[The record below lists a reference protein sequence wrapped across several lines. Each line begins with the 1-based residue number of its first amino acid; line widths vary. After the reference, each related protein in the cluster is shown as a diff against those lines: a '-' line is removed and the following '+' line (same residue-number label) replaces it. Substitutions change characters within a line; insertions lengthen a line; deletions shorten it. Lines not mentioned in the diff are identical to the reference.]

1 MSEVWT
7 HHQRTVNGFRMHYVT
22 AGSGYPLVL
31 LHGWPQS
38 WFEWRKI
45 IPALAQHYQVIV
57 PDLRG
62 LGDSEKPLTG
72 YDKRTLARDVREL
85 LSQLGLERVGV
96 IGHDWG
102 GAVAFY
108 LAYDHRALVER
119 LFILDMIPGLC
130 RAGEAFPLE
139 LAIKINH
146 VFFHGGNPDWAAMLV
161 GQNIDGYLRR
171 FLTTLDF
178 NYSPAVFSEADIAE
192 YVRVNSL
199 PGALRAGFEW
209 YATGLREDAVNLAA
223 ATEKLTIPVLAYG
236 GDTFLGDIRPY
247 WTPVAQH
254 VTGGAVAQCG
264 HFIPEEQ
271 PEFVIEQALQFFAP
285 LGGAAPQLS

>member
-72 YDKRTLARDVREL
+72 YDNRTLACDVREL

-285 LGGAAPQLS
+285 LAGAAPQLS

>member
-72 YDKRTLARDVREL
+72 YDKRTLACDVREL

-254 VTGGAVAQCG
+254 VTGGVVAQCG

>member
-72 YDKRTLARDVREL
+72 YDKRTLACDVREL

-247 WTPVAQH
+247 WTPVAHH
-254 VTGGAVAQCG
+254 VTGGVVAQCG

-271 PEFVIEQALQFFAP
+271 PGFVIEQALQFFAP

>member
-45 IPALAQHYQVIV
+45 IPALAQHYQIIV

-96 IGHDWG
+96 IGPDWG

-254 VTGGAVAQCG
+254 VTGGVVAQCG

>member
-38 WFEWRKI
+38 WFEWRTS
-45 IPALAQHYQVIV
+45 IPALAQHYQIIV

-254 VTGGAVAQCG
+254 VTGGVVAQCG

>member
-38 WFEWRKI
+38 WYEWRKI
-45 IPALAQHYQVIV
+45 IPALAERFTVIA

-62 LGDSEKPLTG
+62 LGDSEKPMTG
-72 YDKRTLARDVREL
+72 YDKRTMAADVREL
-85 LSQLGLERVGV
+85 VTQLGYGKVGV
-96 IGHDWG
+96 VGHDWG

-108 LAYDHRALVER
+108 FAYDNRALVER
-119 LFILDMIPGLC
+119 MLILDMIPGLIK
-130 RAGEAFPLE
+130 AGDSFPLA
-139 LAIKINH
+139 LALKINH

-161 GQNIDGYLRR
+161 SQNVDGYLRR

-178 NYSPAVFSEADIAE
+178 NYSPSVFSEEDIAE
-192 YVRVNSL
+192 YVRVNSI
-199 PGALRAGFEW
+199 PGSIRAGFQW
-209 YATGLREDAVNLAA
+209 YAAGLREDTDNLAA

-236 GDTFLGDIRPY
+236 GDTFLGDIRQY
-247 WTPVAQH
+247 WKPVADN
-254 VTGGAVAQCG
+254 VEGGAVEQCG
-264 HFIPEEQ
+264 HFIPEEK
-271 PEFVIEQALQFFAP
+271 PEFVIAAALKFFEP
-285 LGGAAPQLS
+285 LRR